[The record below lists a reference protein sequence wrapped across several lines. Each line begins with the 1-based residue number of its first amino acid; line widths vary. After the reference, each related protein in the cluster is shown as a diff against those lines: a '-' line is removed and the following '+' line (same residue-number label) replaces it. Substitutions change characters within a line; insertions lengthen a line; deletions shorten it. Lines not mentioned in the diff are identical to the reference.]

1 LILSYHSDVVRQAG
15 LMRLYRPLLERLLR
29 RASRIVVA
37 TPNHLEYSPW
47 LGPYRRKCE
56 VIPFGIDHSRLKLT
70 VEGQRRVAELRNSAG
85 GLPILL
91 NIGRL
96 VEYKGQRFLIEA
108 AQELRAAV
116 WIVGVGPL
124 DKMLRALACQL
135 GVANRVRFWGAV
147 GDDQLPALL
156 TACDVFVL
164 PSITPN
170 EAFGLV
176 QVEAMACGKPV
187 ISCSL
192 RSGVPWVN
200 QAGQTG
206 LIVPPADAKAL
217 ASACRQ
223 LLQDEGLRARLG
235 QTGRQRAEREFDET
249 VMVKRY
255 WQCFERVLGD
265 KCQA

>member
-1 LILSYHSDVVRQAG
+1 
-15 LMRLYRPLLERLLR
+15 
-29 RASRIVVA
+29 
-37 TPNHLEYSPW
+37 
-47 LGPYRRKCE
+47 
-56 VIPFGIDHSRLKLT
+56 
-70 VEGQRRVAELRNSAG
+70 
-85 GLPILL
+85 
-91 NIGRL
+91 
-96 VEYKGQRFLIEA
+96 
-108 AQELRAAV
+108 
-116 WIVGVGPL
+116 
-124 DKMLRALACQL
+124 L